1 MKRTIDSF
9 FKKRGAGKTDVTATT
24 SIEPFVSPEG
34 SEPDKCPS
42 KSPKLNSKDFEAF
55 CFERDPGLRQ
65 QIWNC
70 PPNKRDELRRAYIK
84 DGPYQHHLSTY
95 PFNEDKHPR
104 RFQAS
109 CFKLFPDWFGVFSY

>member
-1 MKRTIDSF
+1 MEWKFSYGGYFGGGSSIRYFGTSTIMKRTIDSF

-70 PPNKRDELRRAYIK
+70 PPNKRDE
-84 DGPYQHHLSTY
+84 QLSTSSFY
-95 PFNEDKHPR
+95 IPI
-104 RFQAS
+104 
-109 CFKLFPDWFGVFSY
+109 